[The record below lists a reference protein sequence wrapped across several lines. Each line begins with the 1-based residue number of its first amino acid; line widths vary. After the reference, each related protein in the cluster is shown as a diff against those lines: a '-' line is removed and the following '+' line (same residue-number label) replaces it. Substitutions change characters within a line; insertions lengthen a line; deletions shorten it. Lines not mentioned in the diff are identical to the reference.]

1 MLVLKFAHYIH
12 IQTHYTPFG
21 CSPLKIIECPI
32 TIWIVYSSY
41 CNNKNVLILYNR
53 NSSVQISAD
62 TQHGKRWGQVGLGS
76 PSHIKIYIYY
86 ILFLI
91 LFLDDKIGPAW
102 SVFFLPFTTY
112 LDRYIYIGIYI
123 YIIGIPEFVFQK
135 TICLFGFLI
144 KNIEKINDCLLGW
157 PETTKQGIRN
167 TSRFWCG
174 PNSVSWQFS

>member
-123 YIIGIPEFVFQK
+123 YYRYSRICFSKNYLPFWIFDKKHRKNQWLPAWLTWNYQAGNQK
-135 TICLFGFLI
+135 H
-144 KNIEKINDCLLGW
+144 E
-157 PETTKQGIRN
+157 
-167 TSRFWCG
+167 
-174 PNSVSWQFS
+174 